1 MLISGLK
8 NTCQSCDLEGAVI
21 NITINREIGDILL
34 CRGCSL
40 QMVKLMYSFL
50 TEDKK
55 YEGILDD
62 YWKGKKHD

>member
-1 MLISGLK
+1 MLVSGLK

-21 NITINREIGDILL
+21 NITINREMKDILL
-34 CRGCSL
+34 CRGCSF

-55 YEGILDD
+55 YEKILED
-62 YWKGKKHD
+62 YQDSKKR